1 MTRHELNGAVVEM
14 DAPVEIARGG
24 GHLWFPVFH
33 RLDERRILCEATVA
47 EDRTQ
52 GEWPAAFF
60 ISDDG
65 GASWSHRAD
74 MPCWGPAS
82 VPIEPGKL
90 LLQPYELWPLSPGER
105 RGARAEGT
113 LVTCDAAGC
122 PQWTRAPVTYHGFPR
137 DIRMYD
143 NQKETQGQLFVGTG
157 FNMLPLPGG
166 RLLSSIH
173 CKFEG
178 DKRFSLCAVVS
189 DDHGST
195 WKFLSVV
202 AGAGTAPEPTEGP
215 NEADIVRLDD
225 GRLMCV
231 FRVAMRRPFWMSTSA
246 DGGASWS
253 PPVECPDIFSVKPQ
267 LLRLPDGT
275 ALLSGGREGVFLWVS
290 RDGGQEWQRVDLVAH
305 HNAHVAPAL
314 RYPEGYPTGA
324 APFPVSPTT
333 SYTSLLATGPDEV
346 LLCYDR
352 LANGWKAAPG
362 PYGEENAIF
371 CVRIRVRN
379 AGS

>member
-1 MTRHELNGAVVEM
+1 M
-14 DAPVEIARGG
+14 DAPVEIARAGG
-24 GHLWFPVFH
+24 RLWFPVFH

-60 ISDDG
+60 LSPDG
-65 GASWSHRAD
+65 GASWSHWAD
-74 MPCWGPAS
+74 VPCWGPAS
-82 VPIEPGKL
+82 VPLGAGKL
-90 LLQPYELWPLSPGER
+90 LLQPYELWPLSPAER

-113 LVTCDAAGC
+113 LVTCDPAGR
-122 PQWTRAPVTYHGFPR
+122 PQCTRAPVTYHDFPR
-137 DIRMYD
+137 DIRLYD

-157 FNMLPLPGG
+157 FNMLPLPDG
-166 RLLSSIH
+166 RILSSIH

-189 DDHGST
+189 GDQGFT
-195 WKFLSVV
+195 WRYLSVV

-231 FRVAMRRPFWMSTSA
+231 FRVAMRRPFWVSTSA
-246 DGGASWS
+246 DNGASWS
-253 PPVECPDIFSVKPQ
+253 LPVERPEIASVKPQ
-267 LLRLPDGT
+267 LLRLSDGT
-275 ALLSGGREGVFLWVS
+275 VLLSGGREGIFLWIS
-290 RDGGQEWQRVDLVAH
+290 RDDGREWQRVDLVAH
-305 HNAHVAPAL
+305 HNAHASSGQ
-314 RYPEGYPTGA
+314 RYPEGYPNGV

-333 SYTSLLATGPDEV
+333 SYTSLLAAGPDEC
-346 LLCYDR
+346 LLSYDR

-362 PYGEENAIF
+362 PYGKENTLF
-371 CVRIRVRN
+371 CVRIRVTK
-379 AGS
+379 AGG